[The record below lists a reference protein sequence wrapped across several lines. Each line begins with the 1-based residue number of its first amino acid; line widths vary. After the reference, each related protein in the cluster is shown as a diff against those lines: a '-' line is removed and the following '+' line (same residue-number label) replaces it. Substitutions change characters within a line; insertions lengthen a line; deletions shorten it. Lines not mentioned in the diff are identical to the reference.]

1 VPKDKYLFFPL
12 INYVVMPESGE
23 ACPVCCSNYAD
34 EARRITDAPTDLILE
49 VDGKRLDNLQAHRQV
64 SPACFDM
71 GALSNPHYRIFP
83 SAANGYYVMLKPL
96 APGRHVLNF
105 GGRLP
110 GMSQAVTYTLEV
122 E

>member
-1 VPKDKYLFFPL
+1 
-12 INYVVMPESGE
+12 
-23 ACPVCCSNYAD
+23 
-34 EARRITDAPTDLILE
+34 
-49 VDGKRLDNLQAHRQV
+49 
-64 SPACFDM
+64 M
-71 GALSNPHYRIFP
+71 GARSDPPQRIFP

-96 APGRHVLNF
+96 APGKHVLNF